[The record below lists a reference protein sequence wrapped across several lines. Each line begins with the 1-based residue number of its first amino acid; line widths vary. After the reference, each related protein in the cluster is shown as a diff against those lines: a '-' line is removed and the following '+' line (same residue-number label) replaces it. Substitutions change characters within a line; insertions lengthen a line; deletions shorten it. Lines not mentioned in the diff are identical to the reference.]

1 MDCVNELD
9 NELFLIGLLQV
20 LLDGLACWPCC

>member
-1 MDCVNELD
+1 MDCVNELV

-20 LLDGLACWPCC
+20 LLDGLKFFFF